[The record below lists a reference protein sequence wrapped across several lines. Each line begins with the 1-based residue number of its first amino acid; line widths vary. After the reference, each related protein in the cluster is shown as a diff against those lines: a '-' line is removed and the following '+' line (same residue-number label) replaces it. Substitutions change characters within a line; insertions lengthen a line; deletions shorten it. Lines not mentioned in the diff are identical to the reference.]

1 MKNKEIILGIIFLI
15 LLNIYIS
22 FETINPIN
30 KYFKYISEYDNYIL
44 KISKDNKM
52 LTNED
57 YEYLKN
63 KNDLT
68 IYKEIKNDAI
78 KMKELDDINVNIV
91 EYSISELT
99 PRIIIDSSLKDNEV
113 KLSSVL
119 YNYINEYGYYDNSV
133 YKQIK
138 DNKIEINNK
147 LYDIVTFEL
156 EIPDEIKEI
165 TFNDYLDSSS
175 KKVDMFLETNY
186 NYIYINNQSEN
197 DYVYFHT
204 DEIEKVEE
212 IYNTIINEGYK
223 VGISDDVN
231 AIKEIQSG
239 LRIIV
244 IGLILISLLF
254 YVLQVNNEI
263 IRSKKK
269 RKTYLLKHNLNYTFV
284 FGTILSIAFIGIIN
298 IYFNNML
305 SLINN
310 VMNFNLYNIITIVL
324 CYLILNCVFSLMMKR
339 KRNS

>member
-1 MKNKEIILGIIFLI
+1 MKNKGIILGIIFLI

-44 KISKDNKM
+44 KISKDDKM

-68 IYKEIKNDAI
+68 IYKEINNDAI

-147 LYDIVTFEL
+147 LYDVVTFEL

-212 IYNTIINEGYK
+212 IYNTIISEGYK
-223 VGISDDVN
+223 AGISDDVN
-231 AIKEIQSG
+231 AIKEFQSS

-269 RKTYLLKHNLNYTFV
+269 RKTYLLKRNLNYTFV

-310 VMNFNLYNIITIVL
+310 VMNFNLYNIIKIVL
-324 CYLILNCVFSLMMKR
+324 CYLILNYVFSLMMKR

>member
-1 MKNKEIILGIIFLI
+1 MKNKGIILGIIFLI

-44 KISKDNKM
+44 KISKDDKM

-212 IYNTIINEGYK
+212 IYNTIISEGYK

-231 AIKEIQSG
+231 AIKEFQSS

-244 IGLILISLLF
+244 IGLILTSLLF

-263 IRSKKK
+263 IKSKKK

-324 CYLILNCVFSLMMKR
+324 CYLILNYVFSLMMKR

>member
-1 MKNKEIILGIIFLI
+1 MKNKGIILGIIFLI

-44 KISKDNKM
+44 KISKDDKM

-147 LYDIVTFEL
+147 LYDVVTFEL

-165 TFNDYLDSSS
+165 TFKDYLDSSS

-212 IYNTIINEGYK
+212 IYNTIISEGYK

-231 AIKEIQSG
+231 AIKEFQSS

-269 RKTYLLKHNLNYTFV
+269 RKTYLLKRNLNYTFV

-298 IYFNNML
+298 IYFNNIL

-310 VMNFNLYNIITIVL
+310 VMNFNIYNIITIVL
-324 CYLILNCVFSLMMKR
+324 CYLILNYVFSLMTKR

>member
-44 KISKDNKM
+44 KISKDDKI

-78 KMKELDDINVNIV
+78 KMKELDDINANIV

-119 YNYINEYGYYDNSV
+119 YNYINKYGYYDNSV

-156 EIPDEIKEI
+156 EIPDEIKKI

-204 DEIEKVEE
+204 DKIEKVEE
-212 IYNTIINEGYK
+212 IYNTIISEGYK

-231 AIKEIQSG
+231 AIKEFQSG
-239 LRIIV
+239 FRIIA

-310 VMNFNLYNIITIVL
+310 VMNFNLYNIIAIVL
-324 CYLILNCVFSLMMKR
+324 CYLILNYVFSLMMKR

>member
-1 MKNKEIILGIIFLI
+1 MKNKGIILGIIFLI

-44 KISKDNKM
+44 KISKDDKM

-68 IYKEIKNDAI
+68 IYKEINNDAI

-147 LYDIVTFEL
+147 LYDVVTFEL

-212 IYNTIINEGYK
+212 IYNTIISEGYK

-231 AIKEIQSG
+231 AIKEFQSS

-324 CYLILNCVFSLMMKR
+324 CYLILNYVFSLMMKR

>member
-44 KISKDNKM
+44 KISKDDKM

-138 DNKIEINNK
+138 DNKMEFNNK
-147 LYDIVTFEL
+147 LYDIVIFEL

-212 IYNTIINEGYK
+212 IYNTIISEGYK

-324 CYLILNCVFSLMMKR
+324 CYLILNYVFSLMMKR

>member
-1 MKNKEIILGIIFLI
+1 MKNKGIILGIIFLI

-44 KISKDNKM
+44 KISKDDKM

-212 IYNTIINEGYK
+212 IYNTIISEGYK

-231 AIKEIQSG
+231 AIKEFQSS

-284 FGTILSIAFIGIIN
+284 FGTILSIAFIGVIN

-310 VMNFNLYNIITIVL
+310 VMNFNLYNIIKIVL
-324 CYLILNCVFSLMMKR
+324 CYLILNYVFSLMMKR

>member
-1 MKNKEIILGIIFLI
+1 MKNKSIILGILFLT

-44 KISKDNKM
+44 KISKDDKM

-68 IYKEIKNDAI
+68 TYKEIKNDAI

-165 TFNDYLDSSS
+165 TFKDYLDSSD

-231 AIKEIQSG
+231 AIKEFQSG

-310 VMNFNLYNIITIVL
+310 VVNFNLYNIMTIVL
-324 CYLILNCVFSLMMKR
+324 CYLILNYVFSLMMKR

>member
-1 MKNKEIILGIIFLI
+1 MKNKGIILGIIFLI

-44 KISKDNKM
+44 KISKDDKM

-68 IYKEIKNDAI
+68 IYKEINNDAI

-119 YNYINEYGYYDNSV
+119 YDYINEYGYYGNSV

-212 IYNTIINEGYK
+212 IYNTIISEGYK
-223 VGISDDVN
+223 VGISDDVK
-231 AIKEIQSG
+231 AIEEFQSG

-263 IRSKKK
+263 IKSKKK

-324 CYLILNCVFSLMMKR
+324 CYLILNYVFSLMMKR